1 MKGKEKLACLKTRSR
16 SCRSMR
22 LSRVSLK
29 KKKLHFI
36 SKKKKSAANKLQS
49 IQTERMKREKKGKRN
64 DTREKQHSSIART
77 LTTENKRE
85 KKRK

>member
-29 KKKLHFI
+29 KKKKTALHQQI
-36 SKKKKSAANKLQS
+36 KKKCGQQVVVNP
-49 IQTERMKREKKGKRN
+49 N
-64 DTREKQHSSIART
+64 
-77 LTTENKRE
+77 
-85 KKRK
+85 